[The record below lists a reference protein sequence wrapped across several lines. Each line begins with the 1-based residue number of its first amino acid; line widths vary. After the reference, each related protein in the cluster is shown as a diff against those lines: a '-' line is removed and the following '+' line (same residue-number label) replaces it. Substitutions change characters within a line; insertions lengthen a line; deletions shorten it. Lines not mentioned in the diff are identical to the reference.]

1 MALSRA
7 RFAAYSGPVIRSTR
21 WPALRLAALRRD
33 GWRCVQC
40 GARGRLEAD
49 HVKPVRTH
57 PELAFTLDNLQ
68 SLCAACH
75 TRKTRIECGHAPLD
89 PARAAWRDLLATMAK
104 PNQRKELTCSKA

>member
-1 MALSRA
+1 MAVTRKK
-7 RFAAYSGPVIRSTR
+7 FAAYSGPVIRSAR
-21 WPALRLAALRRD
+21 WPALRLQALRRD

-40 GARGRLEAD
+40 GGRGRLEVD

-57 PELAFTLDNLQ
+57 PALGFTLENLQ

-89 PARAAWRDLLATMAK
+89 PARAAWREFVAALAK
-104 PNQRKELTCSKA
+104 PKHKGTINA